1 LKDGEVFEYEIH
13 PEDFGLAMVSNR
25 GLKVADAQESKT
37 MLLGAL
43 ENRPGP
49 AREIVTLN
57 AGTALYTANLAA
69 SIGDGI
75 KTARDVISSGA
86 ARKKVDEF
94 VQFTRKF

>member
-1 LKDGEVFEYEIH
+1 
-13 PEDFGLAMVSNR
+13 MVSNR

-37 MLLGAL
+37 MLLAAL
-43 ENRPGP
+43 ENRSGI
-49 AREIVTLN
+49 AREIVALN

-75 KTARDVISSGA
+75 VKAREVIASGA

-94 VQFTRKF
+94 VQFTQKFK